1 MRILLFADFYPP
13 VLGGMERHVQTVAH
27 EFVRRGHS
35 VAVAT
40 LAHEGSP
47 AYENDCGVRIYRLPG
62 WNRALKPFYAS
73 ADRQFHPTMPD
84 PGVISGLR
92 HVVERERPEII
103 HGRGWMLYSYLPLRA
118 RYDIPLVVTL
128 HDYSLVCPRK
138 TYTRHG
144 QVCDGPGY
152 AKCVACAT
160 EQYGAAKS
168 LLLCTGLAASKR
180 LHGRV
185 DRYVGISRA
194 VRDANIQS
202 AGRPPRPFSVIP
214 TFVPDALLDPAPEAE
229 RPAFLPVDDG
239 YILFVGEFAAHK
251 GPQVLLEAYEGLTD
265 PPPLVMIGSEHG
277 KRPMAFPPGVIV
289 ARNAPHAA
297 VMAAWRHCAFGV
309 APSIWPEPLG
319 QVAIEAMTARKPVIA
334 SAVGGLPDVVV
345 DGETGL
351 LTPPG
356 DAVALSAAMRTLLL
370 DPARRER
377 MGAAGY
383 ERARRFTVGVVAS
396 EIERLYAEVRA
407 EAPAPAVS
415 RSGGLPDADIGDV
428 GGLR

>member
-1 MRILLFADFYPP
+1 MRILMFSDFYPP
-13 VLGGMERHVQTVAH
+13 VLGGMERHVQTLAH
-27 EFVRRGHS
+27 ELARRGHS

-47 AYENDCGVRIYRLPG
+47 AYEDNGGVRVYRLPG

-73 ADRQFHPTMPD
+73 ADRQFHPTIPD
-84 PGVISGLR
+84 PGVVSGLR
-92 HVVERERPEII
+92 HVVDREQPEIV
-103 HGRGWMLYSYLPLRA
+103 HGRGWMLYSYLPLRPYA
-118 RYDIPLVVTL
+118 DIPLVVTL

-144 QVCDGPGY
+144 QVCDGPGF

-168 LLLCTGLAASKR
+168 LLLCAGLAASKR

-185 DRYVGISRA
+185 DQYVGVSRA
-194 VRDANIQS
+194 VRDANVQA

-214 TFVPDALLDPAPEAE
+214 TFVPDTLLEPAPERE
-229 RPAFLPVDDG
+229 RPDFLPAEDG
-239 YILFVGEFAAHK
+239 YILYVGEFAAHK
-251 GPQVLLEAYEGLTD
+251 GPQTLLEAYAGLVA
-265 PPPLVMIGSEHG
+265 PPPLVLIGTENG
-277 KRPMAFPPGVIV
+277 KRPMLFPPGVVV
-289 ARNAPHAA
+289 ARNVPHDT
-297 VMAAWRHCAFGV
+297 VMVAWRHCAFGV
-309 APSIWPEPLG
+309 APSIWPEPLS
-319 QVAIEAMTARKPVIA
+319 QVAIEAMAARKPVIA
-334 SAVGGLPDVVV
+334 SAVGGLPDLVV

-356 DAVALSAAMRTLLL
+356 DALVLRAAMRELLL

-383 ERARRFTVGVVAS
+383 ARARRFTVGVVAS
-396 EIERLYAEVRA
+396 EIERLYSEVCA
-407 EAPAPAVS
+407 ATPASATNH
-415 RSGGLPDADIGDV
+415 SGGLPDANVADV
-428 GGLR
+428 GRLR